1 MKTIFNFFKLI
12 WKALNFIRRVVMNLV
27 FLLFVLFLAT
37 VISLFNLPKNNVQL
51 VGEQG
56 ALLLNLDGYLADNR
70 ETSLSWQKALNELE
84 GSNIPRKISTFD
96 VVYAIENAKNDERIK
111 GLVLD
116 LNYFEGADLPALEYV
131 GSAIQHFKA
140 QHKPVIALSEN
151 YSQDQYFLAS
161 FADEIYLNPV
171 GTVDIYGLSAQN
183 LYFKSM
189 LDQLEVTPHI
199 FRVGTYK
206 SAVEPFL
213 RDDMSPE
220 ARANGERWL
229 KGMWTNF
236 LDIVAK
242 NRQIEP
248 NQVLPDSQQYLADL
262 KALKGD
268 SSAYAKQRKLIT
280 EFTTRTEIQQKLT
293 ALFGENTQD
302 DVIEFKNVD
311 FDTYLAALPDRQL
324 GDSHSSNPTHKI
336 AVVNVEGAIVDGES
350 EKDEVGGDTIAN
362 LLHQAADD
370 EAVKAVILRVNS
382 PGGSAFASEV
392 IRQEI
397 DNLQA
402 IGKPV
407 VTSMG
412 AEAASGGYW
421 ISSTTD
427 YIVADKNTITGSIGI
442 FSIFPTFENSLKKI
456 GVSADGIRTSK
467 LSELSS
473 TSPLSDELKEVFQ
486 LEIEQGY
493 DRFLDVVSRGRHLS
507 KAEVDK
513 IAQGQVWLGQDALQ
527 HKLVDELGDFET
539 AVKKAKELADQQT
552 GEKADYSVEW
562 FDEEPQGFKALL
574 QSLQQGTKSLVKTS
588 VSEMVG
594 LPEVKQVQ
602 GQLKNQL
609 GILGKFNDPKGQYLY
624 CLNCGVVK

>member
-1 MKTIFNFFKLI
+1 MQTIFNFFKLI

-84 GSNIPRKISTFD
+84 GSNVPRKISTFD
-96 VVYAIENAKNDERIK
+96 VVYAIKNAKNDERIK

-189 LDQLEVTPHI
+189 LEQLEVTPHI

-229 KGMWTNF
+229 NGMWTNF
-236 LDIVAK
+236 RDIVAK

-539 AVKKAKELADQQT
+539 AVKKAKELADQKT

-588 VSEMVG
+588 VSEIVG

>member
-236 LDIVAK
+236 RDIVAK